1 MTTRGVVPRCGIPAG
16 GAEVV
21 AIGVWIEA
29 TAVVITAE
37 DDTAL
42 RVPVVNRLEVTLL
55 HECHAHIGVVDTHLR
70 GDVAHLR
77 PHGGQHIKEVVTLA
91 LVELDVEV
99 LVPSKLLKPNL

>member
-1 MTTRGVVPRCGIPAG
+1 MTTRGVVPGSGIPTG
-16 GAEVV
+16 GTEVV

-29 TAVVITAE
+29 TAVVVTAE

-42 RVPVVNRLEVTLL
+42 RVPVVNRLKVALL
-55 HECHAHIGVVDTHLR
+55 HEGHAHVSVVDTHLR

-77 PHGGQHIKEVVTLA
+77 PHSGQHVKELVTLA
-91 LVELDVEV
+91 LLELDMEV